1 MDLVGLVLVLVLVMT
16 VLMLA
21 AVPIAFTLPASVLVV
36 VLLMGGVSPMIVVQQ
51 VQAGIDALLLL
62 AIPFFLLAGDLMT
75 VGGLTDRLL
84 VFTNTLLG
92 RYRGGLAMSNVA
104 AATFMA
110 GISGSAVADTSAI
123 GRVLIPAMIR
133 EGYHPGFAAALNAS
147 ANIVGP
153 IIPPSITFIII
164 GVITNLSITR
174 LFIAGVVPGLVY
186 SGAMLMIAYWISRRR
201 NYPVHGRATWEQIW
215 RAFREAFWALLMP
228 IWIIVGIR
236 TGIFNVTECSAV
248 AVVYALLV
256 GGLVYHEITLTAFIQ
271 SLLRTARTTAV
282 IMLVIGGAQAV
293 SWFLAY
299 NALPEALGAWIVS
312 VSNSPW
318 LFLLLVNILLILV
331 GTFLE
336 NAPALVMLLP
346 VLFPAS
352 QKLGIDPIHFCVVVS
367 INLVLG
373 LITPPVAISLSLS
386 TLMAGCHPRETLHEV
401 IPFFAAA
408 IGILLLLTYVPG
420 LVVWLPNLVMG
431 KG

>member
-1 MDLVGLVLVLVLVMT
+1 MLDLVVVLVLVMT

-21 AVPIAFTLPASVLVV
+21 AVPIAFALALSVLVV

-51 VQAGIDALLLL
+51 MQSGIDGLLLL

-75 VGGLTDRLL
+75 VGGMTERLL
-84 VFTNTLLG
+84 AFTNTLLG

-104 AATFMA
+104 AATFMS
-110 GISGSAVADTSAI
+110 GISGSAVADTSAL

-133 EGYHPGFAAALNAS
+133 EGYSPGFAAALNGS

-164 GVITNLSITR
+164 GVLTNLSITR
-174 LFIAGVVPGLVY
+174 LFIAGVVPGILY
-186 SGAMLMIAYWISRRR
+186 SGAMLAMAYGISRRR
-201 NYPVHGRATWEQIW
+201 NYPVHGRAGWQQIW
-215 RAFREAFWALLMP
+215 NTFRTSFWALMMP
-228 IWIIVGIR
+228 AWIIAGIR

-248 AVVYALLV
+248 AVVYALIV
-256 GGLVYHEITLTAFIQ
+256 GVLIYREITLAAFLQ
-271 SLLRTARTTAV
+271 SLVRTARTTAV
-282 IMLVIGGAQAV
+282 IMLVIGAAQAA

-299 NALPEALGAWIVS
+299 NAIPEALGAYIVS
-312 VSNSPW
+312 ISKDPW
-318 LFLLLVNILLILV
+318 VFLLLVNILLILV

-352 QKLGIDPIHFCVVVS
+352 QQLGIDPIHFCVVVS

-373 LITPPVAISLSLS
+373 LITPPVAICLSLG
-386 TLMAGCHPRETLHEV
+386 TLIAGCHPRETNRESL
-401 IPFFAAA
+401 PFFAAA
-408 IGILLLLTYVPG
+408 IGILLLLTYVPQ

-431 KG
+431 KT

>member
-1 MDLVGLVLVLVLVMT
+1 MDLMSLVVVLVLVMT

-21 AVPIAFTLPASVLVV
+21 AVPVAFALAASVLVV
-36 VLLMGGVSPMIVVQQ
+36 ILLMGGVSPMIVVQQ
-51 VQAGIDALLLL
+51 IQAGVDSLLLL

-110 GISGSAVADTSAI
+110 GISGSAVADTSAL

-174 LFIAGVVPGLVY
+174 LFIAGVIPGLIY
-186 SGAMLMIAYWISRRR
+186 SGAMLIIAYWTSRRR
-201 NYPVHGRATWEQIW
+201 KYPVHGRATWGQIW
-215 RAFREAFWALLMP
+215 RAFRESFWALLMP
-228 IWIIVGIR
+228 FGIIFGIR
-236 TGIFNVTECSAV
+236 TGIFNVTEASAA

-256 GGLVYHEITLTAFIQ
+256 GGLIYREITLAAFIQ

-282 IMLVIGGAQAV
+282 IMLIIGTAQAV

-299 NALPEALGAWIVS
+299 NAVPETLAAWIAS
-312 VSNSPW
+312 VSNNPW
-318 LFLLLVNILLILV
+318 LFLLFVNILLVLV
-331 GTFLE
+331 GTFME

-352 QKLGIDPIHFCVVVS
+352 QQLGIDPIHFCVVVS

-386 TLMAGCHPRETLHEV
+386 TLMAGCHPRETIREV
-401 IPFFAAA
+401 IPFFVAAM
-408 IGILLLLTYVPG
+408 GVLLLLTYVPQ
-420 LVVWLPNLVMG
+420 LVIWLPNLVMG
-431 KG
+431 KM

>member
-1 MDLVGLVLVLVLVMT
+1 MDLVVVLVLVMT
-16 VLMLA
+16 LLMLA
-21 AVPIAFTLPASVLVV
+21 AVPIAFTLALSVLVV

-51 VQAGIDALLLL
+51 IQSGVDALLLL
-62 AIPFFLLAGDLMT
+62 AIPFFLLAGDLMST
-75 VGGLTDRLL
+75 SGMTDRLL
-84 VFTNTLLG
+84 AFTNTLLG

-104 AATFMA
+104 AATFIA
-110 GISGSAVADTSAI
+110 GISGSAVADTSAL

-164 GVITNLSITR
+164 GVLTNLSITR

-186 SGAMLMIAYWISRRR
+186 SGAMLVIAYVISRRR
-201 NYPVHGRATWEQIW
+201 NYPVHGRATWAQIW
-215 RAFREAFWALLMP
+215 RTFCKSFWALLMP

-248 AVVYALLV
+248 AVVYALIV
-256 GGLVYHEITLTAFIQ
+256 GSLVYRGITLAGFTQ

-282 IMLVIGGAQAV
+282 IMLVIGAAQAV

-299 NALPEALGAWIVS
+299 NAIPEALGAWIVS

-318 LFLLLVNILLILV
+318 LFLMLVNILLVLV

-352 QKLGIDPIHFCVVVS
+352 QQLGIDPIHFCVVVS

-401 IPFFAAA
+401 IPFFVAAMA
-408 IGILLLLTYVPG
+408 ILLLLTYVPD
-420 LVVWLPNLVMG
+420 LVTWLPNSILG
-431 KG
+431 RS